1 MRWYYKL
8 PLRLRSIFHKNQA
21 ELDLSEELQFH
32 LQNQI
37 DEYVAQ
43 GMNPKEARHAAFR
56 SMGGIE
62 QAKEE
67 CRDARRV
74 NVVESIIQDLRY
86 ALRTARR
93 RVCFTAVAVPTL
105 ALAIGASTAIFS
117 VVKAVIFNPLP
128 FRQPENLV
136 HIWEGHEHYHR
147 GDQAYFSSARPG
159 SLYDWREQSNSFE
172 SITAYRWRPRLLTD
186 SKPADLVVAQDV
198 YDRFFETLGTPPQLG
213 RTLQANDYEPSAP
226 HVVVISNAMWIKR
239 FGGDPGMIGRRI
251 SLDRESYEIVGV
263 MPPGFYPAPDY
274 SELWTPH
281 WADQAEKDNRNI
293 WGVFALGRLKL
304 GVSWEQAQREL
315 DVICARVL
323 QDHPTLDSV
332 GGVVVP
338 MDAQLIGSSWKLLL
352 LLAGGVTLLL
362 LIACVNVA
370 NLVLARAVDREKE
383 FAVRTALGAGRG
395 RLVLQLLAESLV
407 FAVAAGIVGI
417 GVAFAGTRGLLTVLP
432 KAAVLPRLASVKVDL
447 AALAFVCVLTL
458 VASLVFGF
466 VPLLRASRS
475 GPHDALKVVG
485 RGSSAGT
492 SKRRLGQIFIVSEF
506 VFSLVLLILGV
517 LLVESFLKLRR
528 ADPGFDSKN
537 LMAFRIP
544 VPEVSYGKFTYGVQD
559 TRRENLYEQ
568 LERLL
573 SDIPG
578 IESVGF
584 AANLPLKQT
593 FNPSPVLVT
602 GREPPT
608 GVVNGKEPPL
618 EAQTGTQ
625 MVNPDYFRALRV
637 KLVSGRFFE
646 ERDNFD
652 APEVAI
658 VNEAFVRRFFPNED
672 PVGKEV
678 TVWFA
683 KTKIIGVTSDF
694 KMSALDQKTLPEIF
708 WCSRQVQS
716 PNAWIMLRAKADPY
730 MVAPM
735 VQQKIQ
741 AFDADL
747 PVQEMQ
753 PMTEV
758 IADSLWLKRLSAILI
773 GLVAMLA
780 ILLAGAGIYS
790 VMSYSVSQRRKEV
803 GIRIAFGADRC
814 DVLGLIMG
822 ETCRLA
828 VLGSVLGCAAA
839 FITGRLAT
847 QTVYLSPWL
856 ASSVSRERLSP
867 AAFLVS
873 SLFLFGVAIC
883 ASYVPARR
891 ALRVDPMVA
900 LQHE

>member
-1 MRWYYKL
+1 MSL
-8 PLRLRSIFHKNQA
+8 LANIANGLRSLFRR
-21 ELDLSEELQFH
+21 E
-32 LQNQI
+32 QI
-37 DEYVAQ
+37 DEELDEEVRTYLAMAAEEKMKT
-43 GMNPKEARHAAFR
+43 GMSRKDAVREARLELGNLEVTKEIVRAAR
-56 SMGGIE
+56 W
-62 QAKEE
+62 
-67 CRDARRV
+67 
-74 NVVESIIQDLRY
+74 ESLLETWWQDLRY
-86 ALRTARR
+86 GLRMLRR
-93 RVCFTAVAVPTL
+93 SPGFTAVVVLTL
-105 ALAIGASTAIFS
+105 ALGIGAATSIFS
-117 VVKAVIFNPLP
+117 VVKAVILSPLP

-159 SLYDWREQSNSFE
+159 SLYDWRGQSNSFE

-186 SKPADLVVAQDV
+186 NKQAELVEAQDV
-198 YDRFFETLGTPPQLG
+198 YDQFFETLGTRPQLG

-226 HVVVISNAMWIKR
+226 HVVAISNAMWMKR
-239 FGGDPGMIGRRI
+239 FGGDPGVIGRRI

-274 SELWTPH
+274 PELWTPH

-293 WGVFALGRLKL
+293 WGVFALARLKP
-304 GVSWEQAQREL
+304 GVTWEQAQREL
-315 DVICARVL
+315 DVISARVL
-323 QDHPTLDSV
+323 QDHPTLDSI
-332 GGVVVP
+332 GGIVVP

-407 FAVAAGIVGI
+407 FAIAAGIVGT
-417 GVAFAGTRGLLTVLP
+417 GVAFAGTGVLLTVLP
-432 KAAVLPRLASVKVDL
+432 KAAILPRLDSVTVDL
-447 AALAFVCVLTL
+447 AALAFVCVLTV

-466 VPLLRASRS
+466 VPLLRAARS
-475 GPHDALKVVG
+475 GPHDALKVEG

-528 ADPGFDSKN
+528 ADPGFDAKN
-537 LMAFRIP
+537 LMVFRIP
-544 VPEVSYGKFTYGVQD
+544 VPEVSYGKFIYGAQD
-559 TRRENLYEQ
+559 TRREKLYEQ

-578 IESVGF
+578 VESVGF
-584 AANLPLKQT
+584 AANLPLKQA

-608 GVVNGKEPPL
+608 GLVNGKEPPL
-618 EAQTGTQ
+618 EAQTGTH

-652 APEVAI
+652 APKVAI

-672 PVGKEV
+672 PIGKEV

-694 KMSALDQKTLPEIF
+694 KMNALDQKTLPEIF

-716 PNAWIMLRAKADPY
+716 PNAWIMLRAKADPS
-730 MVAPM
+730 MVAPV

-758 IADSLWLKRLSAILI
+758 VADSLWLKRLSATLI

-790 VMSYSVSQRRKEV
+790 IMSYSVSQRGKEV
-803 GIRIAFGADRC
+803 GIRIAFGADRR

-839 FITGRLAT
+839 FIVGRLAT

-856 ASSVSRERLSP
+856 ASSVSRESLSP

-883 ASYVPARR
+883 ASYAPARR